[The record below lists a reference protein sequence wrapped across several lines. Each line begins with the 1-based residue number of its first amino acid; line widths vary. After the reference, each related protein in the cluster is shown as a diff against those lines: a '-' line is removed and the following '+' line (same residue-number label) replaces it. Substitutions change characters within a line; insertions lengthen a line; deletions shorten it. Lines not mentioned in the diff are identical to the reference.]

1 MRFAIVSAAI
11 LLASASVMA
20 DAVSITSPDHAR
32 TYAYGAV
39 TWHQLYL
46 QRTRG
51 ELGAQ
56 ITFSNWPYA
65 GDDEPRRDEAF
76 DFRFPGVHV
85 DFAQHL
91 FVASGRHGESI
102 PVAWFRGDPACG
114 WITLARNAK
123 IYLIKES
130 GRVTATLTATSYPR
144 GGVRWIELDNN
155 CSLKNLLCALFREI
169 GLGPDGQCAFVEQ

>member
-1 MRFAIVSAAI
+1 MRIAIALAATLI
-11 LLASASVMA
+11 TSASAMA
-20 DAVSITSPDHAR
+20 DVVSVTSPDHAR

-46 QRTRG
+46 RRTRG
-51 ELGAQ
+51 DLAVR

-85 DFAQHL
+85 NVAQHA
-91 FVASGRHGESI
+91 FVAGGRRGELI
-102 PVAWFRGDPACG
+102 PVARFRGDPACG
-114 WITLARNAK
+114 WIELGPNAK
-123 IYLIKES
+123 MYLVKEH

-155 CSLKNLLCALFREI
+155 FSLQNLLYALFREI
-169 GLGPDGQCAFVEQ
+169 GLGPDG